1 MLLIQGLLRESLLF
15 REDIMNNE
23 IKHYAVLKFRLKNNP
38 KLFVWKNQNY
48 FYLKSRF
55 NRIKDNMEMYY
66 FTHETKVL

>member
-1 MLLIQGLLRESLLF
+1 
-15 REDIMNNE
+15 MNNE